1 MNKRNYNERPFA
13 VVEKQFEYKG
23 HDCICIFSIRG
34 VRCGYVSVS
43 DKEKPYDDYD
53 VDCHGSLTFDGELPD
68 YYKPK
73 ADYYI
78 GFDCGHWCDGVDYD
92 QAVKYNLIEQGEAE
106 HNKEMFSYLKYLK
119 DYPVR
124 DLDYVEA
131 NCRSI
136 VDQLDKTK

>member
-1 MNKRNYNERPFA
+1 MNNRSYYERPFA
-13 VVEKQFEYKG
+13 VVEKQFNYKG

-34 VRCGYVSVS
+34 VRCGYVSVT
-43 DKEKPYDDYD
+43 DKDKPYDDYD
-53 VDCHGSLTFDGELPD
+53 IDCHGGLTFDGELPD

-78 GFDCGHWCDGVDYD
+78 GFDCGHCCDGVDYD
-92 QAVKYNLIEQGEAE
+92 QAVKYDLIEQSEADY
-106 HNKEMFSYLKYLK
+106 NKKLFSYL
-119 DYPVR
+119 DGCPVR

-136 VDQLDKTK
+136 VDQLEKIKAS

>member
-1 MNKRNYNERPFA
+1 MNNRNYNERPFA

-23 HDCICIFSIRG
+23 HDCICIFRIRG
-34 VRCGYVSVS
+34 VRCGYVSVT
-43 DKEKPYDDYD
+43 DKETPYDDYD

-92 QAVKYNLIEQGEAE
+92 QAVKYDLIEQSEADYS
-106 HNKEMFSYLKYLK
+106 KKLFSYL
-119 DYPVR
+119 DDHPVR

-136 VDQLDKTK
+136 VDQLEKIK

>member
-1 MNKRNYNERPFA
+1 MNNRSYYERPFA

-53 VDCHGSLTFDGELPD
+53 IDCHGGLTFAGELPD

-92 QAVKYNLIEQGEAE
+92 QAVKYDLIEQSEADYS
-106 HNKEMFSYLKYLK
+106 KKLFSYLSGH
-119 DYPVR
+119 PVR

-131 NCRSI
+131 NCKKI
-136 VDQLDKTK
+136 VDQLEQIK

>member
-1 MNKRNYNERPFA
+1 MNNRSYYERPFA
-13 VVEKQFEYKG
+13 VVEKEFEYKG

-34 VRCGYVSVS
+34 IRCGYVSVS

-53 VDCHGSLTFDGELPD
+53 IDCHGGLTFDGELPD

-78 GFDCGHWCDGVDYD
+78 GFDCGHWRDGADYD
-92 QAVKYNLIEQGEAE
+92 QAVKYDLIEQSEADY
-106 HNKEMFSYLKYLK
+106 NKKLFSYLN
-119 DYPVR
+119 DRPVR

-131 NCRSI
+131 NCKKI
-136 VDQLDKTK
+136 VDQLERKRIK

>member
-1 MNKRNYNERPFA
+1 MNKRNYDERPFA
-13 VVEKQFEYKG
+13 VVEKQFNYKG
-23 HDCICIFSIRG
+23 HDCLCTFSIRG
-34 VRCGYVSVS
+34 VRCGYVSVT

-53 VDCHGSLTFDGELPD
+53 IDCHGGLTFDGELPD

-73 ADYYI
+73 ANYYI
-78 GFDCGHWCDGVDYD
+78 GFDCGHCRDGADYD
-92 QAVKYNLIEQGEAE
+92 QAVKYNLITQSEADYS
-106 HNKEMFSYLKYLK
+106 KKLFSYLS

-136 VDQLDKTK
+136 VDQLERKE

>member
-1 MNKRNYNERPFA
+1 MNNRSYGERPFA

-34 VRCGYVSVS
+34 IRCGYVSVS

-53 VDCHGSLTFDGELPD
+53 IDCHGGLTFDGELPD

-92 QAVKYNLIEQGEAE
+92 QAVKYDLIEQSEADY
-106 HNKEMFSYLKYLK
+106 NKKLFSYLSGH
-119 DYPVR
+119 PVR

-131 NCRSI
+131 NCRSV
-136 VDQLDKTK
+136 VDQLEKRIK

>member
-1 MNKRNYNERPFA
+1 MNNRSYYERPFA

-34 VRCGYVSVS
+34 VRCGYVSVT

-53 VDCHGSLTFDGELPD
+53 IDCHGGLTFDGELPD

-92 QAVKYNLIEQGEAE
+92 QAVKYDLIEQSEADYS
-106 HNKEMFSYLKYLK
+106 KKLFSSL
-119 DYPVR
+119 DDRPVR

-131 NCRSI
+131 NCKKI
-136 VDQLDKTK
+136 VDQLERKRIK

>member
-1 MNKRNYNERPFA
+1 MNNRSYYERPFA
-13 VVEKQFEYKG
+13 IVEKQFNYKG

-34 VRCGYVSVS
+34 VRCGYVSVT

-53 VDCHGSLTFDGELPD
+53 IDCHGGLTFDGELPD

-78 GFDCGHWCDGVDYD
+78 GFDCGHYCDGVDYD
-92 QAVKYNLIEQGEAE
+92 QAVKYNLIEQSEADYS
-106 HNKEMFSYLKYLK
+106 KKLFSYL
-119 DYPVR
+119 DDHPVR
-124 DLDYVEA
+124 DLAYVEA

-136 VDQLDKTK
+136 VDQLEKIK

>member
-1 MNKRNYNERPFA
+1 MNNRSYYERPFA
-13 VVEKQFEYKG
+13 VVEKQFNYKG
-23 HDCICIFSIRG
+23 HDCLCTFSIRG

-53 VDCHGSLTFDGELPD
+53 VDCHGSLTFDGALPD
-68 YYKPK
+68 YCNPK

-78 GFDCGHWCDGVDYD
+78 GFDCGHYCDGADYD
-92 QAVKYNLIEQGEAE
+92 QAVKYNVITQSAADYSKKLF
-106 HNKEMFSYLKYLK
+106 NYLN

-136 VDQLDKTK
+136 VDQLERKE